1 MTINVLR
8 GRGGARRG
16 TREALPEPLPIGDD
30 DSDIFNCPSCA
41 RPLAV
46 GARRCPGCRTRL
58 LLGVQVKRAA
68 VFVAGGI
75 AAGLAFASAFVVLSV
90 NVGLASV
97 ELREGAPAQ
106 PAASAIVEPAPAA
119 SVAPVVSAAPV
130 APAIPPASV
139 SALARTAEMNGRIA
153 AGIPILQAALAEPSV
168 DTAVVAE
175 IFRSMT
181 ADAAYAAGAAERL
194 GRWDDAAYVSTGLSA
209 LYGDVR
215 ATAREG
221 LAKSLGSEPAY
232 RASAEKMLAVLAGL
246 APLDAA
252 SRDVAEVAG
261 IDLPLVP
268 LPDLAAP
275 VDAPDDGAAEAPTP

>member
-153 AGIPILQAALAEPSV
+153 ARIPILQAALAEPSV

-221 LAKSLGSEPAY
+221 LAKSLGSESAY
-232 RASAEKMLAVLAGL
+232 RASADKMLAVLAGL

-252 SRDVAEVAG
+252 SRDLAEVAG

>member
-106 PAASAIVEPAPAA
+106 PAASAIAEPAPAA

-139 SALARTAEMNGRIA
+139 SALARTAEMNARIA

-175 IFRSMT
+175 VFRAMT

-194 GRWDDAAYVSTGLSA
+194 GGWDDAAYVSTGLSA

-232 RASAEKMLAVLAGL
+232 RTSAEKMLAVLAGL

-252 SRDVAEVAG
+252 SRDLAEVAG

-268 LPDLAAP
+268 LPDVAAP
-275 VDAPDDGAAEAPTP
+275 VDAPDDGAAEAPSS

>member
-153 AGIPILQAALAEPSV
+153 ARIPILQAALAEPSV

-232 RASAEKMLAVLAGL
+232 RASADKMLAVLAGL

-252 SRDVAEVAG
+252 SRDLAEVAG

>member
-153 AGIPILQAALAEPSV
+153 ARIPILQAALAEPSV

-252 SRDVAEVAG
+252 SRDLAEVAG